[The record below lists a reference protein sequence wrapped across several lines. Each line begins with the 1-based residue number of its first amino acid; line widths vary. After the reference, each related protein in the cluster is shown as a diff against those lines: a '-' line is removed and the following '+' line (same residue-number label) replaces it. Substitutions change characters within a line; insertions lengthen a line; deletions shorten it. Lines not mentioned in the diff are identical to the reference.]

1 MKNSMVLLISILFV
15 ILMGSNAFCVQ
26 INSSFNPS
34 PNTDNLKPLIGTK
47 WAFSYNSVNG
57 TTVAKTFEFGSTP
70 YLLSDGT
77 AALSCT
83 DEQGIT
89 TNVFYGGIPLELGG
103 ESAFTISFPAGTS
116 AGLFTFKIN
125 RGEGISQIASGLYTK
140 YNFYDGGYYSYS
152 RNLTGNC
159 TYAPETQ
166 PTVRDSEC
174 VVTPKSLTMNL
185 NRVPTTQ
192 DFVQFTVDS
201 VSDCSY
207 SNFYYYFAYAPDYGT
222 PQYDGN
228 RWVRMLSD
236 DGFTTN
242 QTISYNFSQPGY
254 YVLVA
259 WVSKTRSIPDPINMV
274 GMTVKV
280 K

>member
-1 MKNSMVLLISILFV
+1 MIKKIIVLFAGILFIAFLV
-15 ILMGSNAFCVQ
+15 SNAFCIQ

-34 PNTDNLKPLIGTK
+34 SNTDNLRPLIGTK
-47 WAFSYNSVNG
+47 WAFRYAQDSA
-57 TTVAKTFEFGSTP
+57 TTINKTFEFGTTP

-83 DEQGIT
+83 DEQSIT
-89 TNVFYGGIPLELGG
+89 TNVFYGGLPLELGG
-103 ESAFTISFPAGTS
+103 ESAFIISFPAGTTTR
-116 AGLFTFKIN
+116 LYTFRIN
-125 RGEGISQIASGLYTK
+125 SGEAITQIASGLTT
-140 YNFYDGGYYSYS
+140 NYYFTTGNYITT

-174 VVTPKSLTMNL
+174 VVTPKSLTMNI
-185 NRVPTTQ
+185 NHVPTTQ
-192 DFVQFTVDS
+192 DSVQFTVDT
-201 VSDCSY
+201 VSDCAS
-207 SNFYYYFAYAPDYGT
+207 SNYYYYYAYAPDYGT

-228 RWVRMLSD
+228 RWVKMLSD

-242 QTISYNFSQPGY
+242 NSISYNFTQPGY

-259 WVSKTRSIPDPINMV
+259 WVSKTRAVPDPVNMV